1 MKKFIFLLVFL
12 LSCYSNAQIIN
23 FPDPVFKAVL
33 LQSNTTN
40 LIAGGVKIDANDDG
54 EIEVSEVFPVYQL
67 QILSGNITDITGI
80 EYFINLYYCVIRSNQ
95 IAHANLSNSP
105 NLQTLTVNNNQLQS
119 LNVSGLNQLYFI
131 NCGGNPLTTIDFSS
145 LPALDTCICGGTNV
159 TELDFSNNP
168 VFRRLACE
176 QSPNLVTVK
185 INNGYPHV
193 ASNTIY
199 NSCWDNTPN
208 LTYVCV
214 DSFEQAA
221 MEDYLHNSCGLTSI
235 IVTDNCAMSNESFTT
250 NTITIAP
257 NPSNA
262 VFTLNFATTLENATI
277 EIYNLLGQ
285 EVYNSKLNNLDTY
298 NIDLRGFTSGTY
310 LLKINSN
317 KEIYNYKLFK
327 Q

>member
-131 NCGGNPLTTIDFSS
+131 NCLEDRSKSLISLKKTTQ
-145 LPALDTCICGGTNV
+145 
-159 TELDFSNNP
+159 
-168 VFRRLACE
+168 R
-176 QSPNLVTVK
+176 
-185 INNGYPHV
+185 H
-193 ASNTIY
+193 
-199 NSCWDNTPN
+199 
-208 LTYVCV
+208 
-214 DSFEQAA
+214 
-221 MEDYLHNSCGLTSI
+221 LHWQI
-235 IVTDNCAMSNESFTT
+235 F
-250 NTITIAP
+250 
-257 NPSNA
+257 
-262 VFTLNFATTLENATI
+262 
-277 EIYNLLGQ
+277 
-285 EVYNSKLNNLDTY
+285 
-298 NIDLRGFTSGTY
+298 
-310 LLKINSN
+310 LLKWG
-317 KEIYNYKLFK
+317 KVHFCG
-327 Q
+327 